1 MVPAP
6 IHGPFTLQSS
16 GGYFGS
22 YGPLYVPSNP
32 TLGHKP
38 GSRNPCFR
46 TVRAS
51 RNSER
56 LIHLEVNTSL
66 VLITLLLLFLN
77 FRF

>member
-1 MVPAP
+1 MVPAL
-6 IHGPFTLQSS
+6 IHTPLKPQSS
-16 GGYFGS
+16 GGYFRS
-22 YGPLYVPSNP
+22 YGSLYVPSNP
-32 TLGHKP
+32 TLDHKP
-38 GSRNPCFR
+38 GSQNPWFR
-46 TVRAS
+46 TIRAS